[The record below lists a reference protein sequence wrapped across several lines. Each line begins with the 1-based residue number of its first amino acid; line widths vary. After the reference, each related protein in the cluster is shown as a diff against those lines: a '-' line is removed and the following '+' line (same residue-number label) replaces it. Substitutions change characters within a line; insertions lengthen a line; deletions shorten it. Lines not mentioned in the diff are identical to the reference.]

1 MNIWLLR
8 TSEPMPVV
16 DKDERTL
23 RMGMIAEE
31 LSKRGH
37 NVTWFA
43 STFNHFT
50 KQQSF
55 DKDTIVKVK
64 ENYYLNLSHAPAY
77 KKNISLERILNHKV
91 IANKFRK
98 KAKNLK
104 KPDLIYVAYPIIEY
118 AEEAVKYG
126 KKNNIPVIVDIRD
139 LWPDIF
145 NHNLPKWMR
154 LLASPYIKL
163 MAHKAKK
170 IMKNAYAINSI
181 SDAMLNWGLEKG
193 NRTKNKMDRYF
204 YIGYNK
210 PTNIDVLEEYKEIDK
225 SKFNISFLAT
235 INNQFDY
242 EKIAQLARNLE
253 EKDKNIIIN
262 ICGDGPQMNELK
274 EQIKGLNN
282 IKLHGWLGK
291 DELSYILKNSQIG
304 LAPYKNTFDF
314 QMSVS
319 NKFAEYIAYNLPIA
333 LTSGGYMKSLLEE
346 YNCGISTPDMDRMC
360 DYIVE
365 LKNDRKKYDLISN
378 NAKKLY
384 EENFQAKKIYKDLV
398 DYLEEIVGGKK
409 NEIRTNRVWE
419 DSTQSLRSSIK

>member
-16 DKDERTL
+16 DKDGRTL

-64 ENYYLNLSHAPAY
+64 DNYYLNLSYAPAY

-91 IANKFRK
+91 TANKFRK
-98 KAKNLK
+98 KAKELE
-104 KPDLIYVAYPIIEY
+104 KPDLIYVSYPTIEY

-126 KKNNIPVIVDIRD
+126 KKNNVPVIVDIRD

-163 MAHKAKK
+163 MNHKAKRV
-170 IMKNAYAINSI
+170 MKNAYAINSI

-282 IKLHGWLGK
+282 IKLHGWLRK

-419 DSTQSLRSSIK
+419 DSTKSLRSSIK

>member
-16 DKDERTL
+16 DKDGRIL

-31 LSKRGH
+31 LSRRGH

-50 KQQSF
+50 KKQSF
-55 DKDTIVKVK
+55 DKDAIVKVK
-64 ENYYLNLSHAPAY
+64 DNYHLNLSYAPAY

-91 IANKFRK
+91 TANKFRK
-98 KAKNLK
+98 KAKKLE
-104 KPDLIYVAYPIIEY
+104 KPDLIYVSYPTIEY

-126 KKNNIPVIVDIRD
+126 KKNNVPVIVDIRD
-139 LWPDIF
+139 LGPDIF

-154 LLASPYIKL
+154 LLASPYIRL
-163 MAHKAKK
+163 MNHKAKK
-170 IMKNAYAINSI
+170 IMRNAYAINANSEAI
-181 SDAMLNWGLEKG
+181 LNWGLKKG
-193 NRTKNKMDRYF
+193 NREKSNLDRYF
-204 YIGYNK
+204 YLGYNL
-210 PTNIDVLEEYKEIDK
+210 PTNINMLEGYDGIDK

-253 EKDKNIIIN
+253 KKDKDIIIN

-274 EQIKGLNN
+274 NQIKGLNN
-282 IKLHGWLGK
+282 IKLHGWIGK

-333 LTSGGYMKSLLEE
+333 LTSGGYMKSLLGE
-346 YNCGISTPDMDRMC
+346 YNCGISTPDMDKMC

-365 LKNDRKKYDLISN
+365 LKNDRKKYDLISD

-384 EENFQAKKIYKDLV
+384 EENFQAKKIYKNLV

-419 DSTQSLRSSIK
+419 DSTESLRSSIK

>member
-16 DKDERTL
+16 DKDGRTL

-64 ENYYLNLSHAPAY
+64 DNYYLNLSYAPAY

-91 IANKFRK
+91 TANKFRK
-98 KAKNLK
+98 KAKELE
-104 KPDLIYVAYPIIEY
+104 KPDLIYVSYPTIEY

-126 KKNNIPVIVDIRD
+126 KKNDVPVIVDIRD

-154 LLASPYIKL
+154 LLAAPYIKL
-163 MAHKAKK
+163 MNHKAKRV
-170 IMKNAYAINSI
+170 MKNAYAINGNSE
-181 SDAMLNWGLEKG
+181 AVLNWGLHKG
-193 NRTKNKMDRYF
+193 NREKSDLDRYF
-204 YIGYNK
+204 YIGYNR
-210 PTNIDVLEEYKEIDK
+210 PINISVLKEFDKIDK

-253 EKDKNIIIN
+253 KKDKDIIIN
-262 ICGDGPQMNELK
+262 ICGDGPHMNDLK
-274 EQIKGLNN
+274 KQIEGINN
-282 IKLHGWLGK
+282 INLLGWVGK
-291 DELSYILKNSQIG
+291 DEINYVLQNSQIG

-314 QMSVS
+314 QMGVS
-319 NKFAEYIAYNLPIA
+319 NKFAEYIAYGLPIA
-333 LTSGGYMKSLLEE
+333 LTSEGYMKSLLEE
-346 YNCGISTPDMDRMC
+346 YDCGISTQNMEELSN
-360 DYIVE
+360 YILK
-365 LKNDRKKYDLISN
+365 LKNDDEKYKLTSN
-378 NAKKLY
+378 NAKELY
-384 EENFQAKKIYKDLV
+384 EKDFQANKIYVKLV

-409 NEIRTNRVWE
+409 NEVCTNRMWK
-419 DSTQSLRSSIK
+419 DSTKSLRSGVK